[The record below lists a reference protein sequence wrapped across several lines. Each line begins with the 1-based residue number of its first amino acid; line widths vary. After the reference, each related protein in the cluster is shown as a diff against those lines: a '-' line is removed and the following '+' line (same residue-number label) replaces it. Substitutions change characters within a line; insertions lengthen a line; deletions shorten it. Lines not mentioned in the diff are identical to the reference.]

1 MQIVFELGMWLLNVS
16 IGVALGLW
24 WLSHYYGKLVKQ
36 ERVWT
41 DEALADTE
49 RIAYELESTRKLNVV
64 LARDRDVEKQEVERQ
79 IVQRKELRQ
88 QVLEQI
94 SEIERLKAECEV
106 AVNQRNELRLQV
118 SNLELAYDRC
128 QEAFRDITIHL
139 NDMAYEIASVAPN
152 AKGD

>member
-1 MQIVFELGMWLLNVS
+1 MDDVWRFGLWILHVS
-16 IGVALGLW
+16 SGVVLGLW
-24 WLSHYYGKLVKQ
+24 WVSHHYGKLVKQ

-49 RIAYELESTRKLNVV
+49 RIAYELESTRKLNVE
-64 LARDRDVEKQEVERQ
+64 LARERD
-79 IVQRKELRQ
+79 
-88 QVLEQI
+88 QV
-94 SEIERLKAECEV
+94 K
-106 AVNQRNELRLQV
+106 
-118 SNLELAYDRC
+118 LELDRC